1 MSRQADS
8 DQPSTKPKRELI
20 EGKEA
25 FERFDTLVR
34 SVLSV
39 PRSFILEREAE
50 YKRQVA
56 LNPRKRG
63 PKPKR
68 KSAASRAPAAVPP
81 S

>member
-8 DQPSTKPKRELI
+8 DQPNTKPKRADMI
-20 EGKEA
+20 EGPEA
-25 FERFDTLVR
+25 LARFNALVG

-39 PRSFILEREAE
+39 SRSVILEREAE
-50 YKRQVA
+50 YKKQAA

-68 KSAASRAPAAVPP
+68 KSAVSRAPRA
-81 S
+81 